1 MIIKTNKFHFTN
13 IACFLVT
20 LKYRVKF
27 VNNQV
32 GGVLGTTRYRFKFCS
47 NVWIWVSA
55 CINLHK

>member
-27 VNNQV
+27 VNIPSRWCSRYHKIQV
-32 GGVLGTTRYRFKFCS
+32 QVLF
-47 NVWIWVSA
+47 
-55 CINLHK
+55 